1 MSEKKTKKDLLL
13 LLKYISL
20 LDLTKKDL
28 KVFLYMLHSLDYID
42 YTKINHQRIA
52 SDLNIAKSDVSIA
65 IKKLIE
71 NRILDVNESSLIYAT
86 KRKEIKLHNY
96 SRNELLELIDNLS
109 DLWF

>member
-28 KVFLYMLHSLDYID
+28 KVFLYILHSLDYIN
-42 YTKINHQRIA
+42 YIKINHQRIA

-71 NRILDVNESSLIYAT
+71 NEILDINKSSVIYAT
-86 KRKEIKLHNY
+86 KRKEIKLHDY
-96 SRNELLELIDNLS
+96 SRKDLLQLIDDLT